1 MKKFFVAAMAL
12 ATLALVGC
20 NNKKA
25 EPNNGS
31 NKPSVPDD
39 TVTVQVPEL
48 DEPEA
53 GTIRFIIQIPK
64 NSECNGVALKGTYNG
79 DDWSGENTYLGPNMD
94 AMTSAAE
101 CITFKPVKDW
111 DNWYTAD
118 YTVAEEGFWDAGLFL
133 AGKICLIYTDD
144 RSWEG
149 QAVDWEFLEDNC
161 TATVSTSD
169 DGNLQVGSRKGLV
182 YVTVGGWNKSECV
195 EVVEHDYVVTFKL
208 PEFCEDF
215 EIEAIGDFD
224 SWAGTEF
231 DEIAGNEATIEVHAA
246 EGDKIKVRQAGT
258 WDNQIQLY
266 DEEGAEWKD
275 APDNILGA
283 ETNVVIDY
291 TNGRWTVCAEEEGE
305 E

>member
-1 MKKFFVAAMAL
+1 MKKIFVAFMAL

-20 NNKKA
+20 NKKT
-25 EPNNGS
+25 EPNPN
-31 NKPSVPDD
+31 PQPIVPDTG
-39 TVTVQVPEL
+39 TVKVPEL

-64 NSECNGVALKGTYNG
+64 NSECNGVALKGTYDGEN
-79 DDWSGENTYLGPNMD
+79 WSGANTYLGPNMD
-94 AMTSAAE
+94 AKTPAAE
-101 CITFKPVKDW
+101 CITFEPVKDW
-111 DNWYTAD
+111 ENWYTAD
-118 YTVAEEGFWDAGLFL
+118 YAVAEEGFWDAGLFL

-144 RSWEG
+144 GNWDG

-231 DEIAGNEATIEVHAA
+231 DEIVGNEATIEVHAA

-275 APDNILGA
+275 ASDNILGA

-291 TNGRWTVCAEEEGE
+291 TSGRWTVCAEDEGGE
-305 E
+305 AE